1 MAHIRWAWYA
11 IIVWNWSTVHQC
23 VIIVCPKPGRAC
35 ASLSTHTYMLW
46 AGCGGGVALS
56 SNLLLKVICAPVLVV
71 DSGRGANAMLYHTYP
86 CPSSGAVASWF
97 LVTLHPAVTHVDSQ
111 VLNGGAA
118 HEFQWHM
125 SLESPSFQYYNL
137 MSDGLETL
145 NQLYITHLH
154 WSWQEYSTAGQT
166 SERVES

>member
-1 MAHIRWAWYA
+1 M
-11 IIVWNWSTVHQC
+11 
-23 VIIVCPKPGRAC
+23 VCHYCMKLKYGTSVCHHGLPPRPGRAC

-46 AGCGGGVALS
+46 AGCGGRVALS
-56 SNLLLKVICAPVLVV
+56 SNLLLKAICVPVLVV
-71 DSGRGANAMLYHTYP
+71 DCGRGGNAVVYHTP
-86 CPSSGAVASWF
+86 LPMQWCKCFKVSCPVF
-97 LVTLHPAVTHVDSQ
+97 TLHTAVTHVDSQ

-125 SLESPSFQYYNL
+125 ARETPLFQYYNL

-145 NQLYITHLH
+145 NRLYITHLH
-154 WSWQEYSTAGQT
+154 WQVYSTTRQT